1 LKKGLKLAGLP
12 GFLAGKTEK
21 LKTVVRFE
29 ENFLLRFN
37 AKV

>member
-1 LKKGLKLAGLP
+1 MP
-12 GFLAGKTEK
+12 GFLAGKIKK
-21 LKTVVRFE
+21 LKAVVRFE